1 VNNDRVT
8 ELYRGELFTP
18 RTQEICRDRINWLC
32 GQARGRKVLDIGCSQ
47 GIASILVARSG
58 RHVVGLDIEEPAITF
73 ARAELAKEPPA
84 VQERVRFVLGDLH
97 DFDPGEERFDTLLM
111 GEILEHQTDPRALF
125 ERATRFLAPD
135 GVIAGSTPFGFHP
148 HDDHHVTFYLSSFVR
163 TLDGLCQL
171 RSVEVVDGYIRF
183 VAEHRDRTAAAPFD
197 PAALLA
203 QSEKAFLEVQRA
215 AYDAHSE
222 RDRKLQK
229 ELARRAKLEGE
240 AARAA
245 RLDAQVKSLADK
257 LLREKTRADEL
268 GRERGKLKETI
279 KELRTGTS
287 VVRDRPGDPSAMDGR
302 LSRAA
307 GSLLSSLQRELN
319 TGRLRT
325 EPVTALRKT
334 YARVRKAVR
343 AQPPGP
349 QASKRAPATKPAE
362 RKHSA
367 DSDEGPSFPVVE
379 PLVRAAPTGE
389 LVIATIL
396 DTFSQHCL
404 QYEATLVSLSRDGWK
419 DEIERHRPAFLLVES
434 AWQGNGGAWKHLMT
448 KYAEKADN
456 PLRDL
461 LRHCAAIG
469 LPRVF
474 WNKEDPANF
483 DVFKDVAADF
493 DHVFTTD
500 ADCIPRYRALLGH
513 DRVYALPFAAQP
525 AIHNPMQDIVPRSRT
540 VCFAGSWR
548 ASKYPERGQ
557 DSEVLLKP
565 ALEFGLDIFDRS
577 HGTKNAEELAF
588 PQPYRDAVRGS
599 LEYDRMLAAY
609 RGYKV
614 FLNVN
619 SVKDSPTMFSRRVFE
634 LMACGTPVV
643 TSDSVGI
650 RQMLG
655 SLVKVADTSEQTR
668 DHLERLLGNDDYRAR
683 YAHAGYREVLSHH
696 TYGHRLRTILDAI
709 GIEAPPESPTKV
721 TILAATNRPAHL
733 DNLLANVRRQVHRR
747 IELVVLLNS
756 SAYDRD
762 AVAER
767 VARELPGIE
776 SKVLAIDESRP
787 LADCL
792 NSGVDVATGQWLAK
806 FDDDDYYGP
815 HYLSDLLLASRY
827 TDARVIGKCSY
838 FAYLE
843 GSGQLVLRDPDRI
856 HRHGP
861 RVCGSSLFVRRDVF
875 DEVRFTPI
883 QPGTDTMF
891 LRDCVERGIRI
902 YSADPF
908 NYIHIRHADA
918 SSHTWKIADD
928 EFVRRCR
935 VVQTGLDMSQVMI

>member
-1 VNNDRVT
+1 MNNDRVT

-18 RTQEICRDRINWLC
+18 RTQEICRDRIHWLC
-32 GQARGRKVLDIGCSQ
+32 GQARGRTVLDVGCSQ

-58 RHVVGLDIEEPAITF
+58 RQVVGLDIEEPAISF

-97 DFDPGEERFDTLLM
+97 DFDPGEERFDTILL

-135 GVIAGSTPFGFHP
+135 GVIAGSTPFGYHP

-163 TLDGLCQL
+163 TLNGLCQL

-183 VAEHRDRTAAAPFD
+183 VAEHRDRAATEPAD
-197 PAALLA
+197 AAALLA
-203 QSEKAFLEVQRA
+203 MSEKAFFEVQRA
-215 AYDAHSE
+215 AHEAHSE
-222 RDRKLQK
+222 RDRKQV
-229 ELARRAKLEGE
+229 ARTEKLEGE
-240 AARAA
+240 IARHKERAA
-245 RLDAQVKSLADK
+245 RLDTQVKGLADK
-257 LLREKTRADEL
+257 LLREKTRSDVL
-268 GRERGKLKETI
+268 SRERAKLNETI
-279 KELRTGTS
+279 KKLRTNP
-287 VVRDRPGDPSAMDGR
+287 VVRDGSA
-302 LSRAA
+302 APQPNA
-307 GSLLSSLQRELN
+307 GPLARGASSLLGSLQRELE

-325 EPVTALRKT
+325 EPGTAIRKT

-343 AQPPGP
+343 GQ
-349 QASKRAPATKPAE
+349 PATAPRTTAATRPD

-367 DSDEGPSFPVVE
+367 RSDVAPSFPVVE
-379 PLVRAAPTGE
+379 PRVRAAPAGE

-404 QYEATLVSLSRDGWK
+404 QYEAALVPLSRDGWK
-419 DEIERHRPAFLLVES
+419 AEIEQHRPAFLLVES
-434 AWQGNGGAWKHLMT
+434 AWQGNGGAWKYLMT

-483 DVFKDVAADF
+483 EVFKDVAADF

-500 ADCIPRYRALLGH
+500 AGCIPRYRALLGH

-525 AIHNPMQDIVPRSRT
+525 AIHNPMQDIVPRSRA

-548 ASKYPERGQ
+548 AEKYPERGQ
-557 DSEVLLKP
+557 DTEVLLKP
-565 ALEFGLDIFDRS
+565 ALEFGLDIFDRF
-577 HGTKNAEELAF
+577 HGTKDAEKLAF
-588 PQPYRDAVRGS
+588 PRPYRDVVRGS
-599 LEYDRMLAAY
+599 LDYDRMLAAY

-643 TSDSVGI
+643 TSESLGI

-655 SLVKVADTSEQTR
+655 SLVKVADTADQTR
-668 DHLERLLGNDDYRAR
+668 GHLQQLLGNDDYRAR
-683 YAHAGYREVLSHH
+683 YAHAGYREVLGHH
-696 TYGHRLRTILDAI
+696 TYGHRLRTILDAV
-709 GIEAPPESPTKV
+709 GIEAPAQAPTKV
-721 TILAATNRPAHL
+721 TILAATNRPDRL
-733 DNLLANVRRQVHRR
+733 DNLLANVRRQIHRPV
-747 IELVVLLNS
+747 ELVVLLNS
-756 SAYDRD
+756 SAYDRN
-762 AVAER
+762 AVADR
-767 VARELPGIE
+767 VARELAGIE
-776 SKVLAIDESRP
+776 SKVLALDEVVT

-792 NSGVDVATGQWLAK
+792 NSGIDAATGQWLAK

-827 TDARVIGKCSY
+827 TDARVLGKNAY

-843 GSGQLVLRDPDRI
+843 GSGQMALRNPERA
-856 HRHGP
+856 HRHGT
-861 RVCGSSLFVRRDVF
+861 RVHGGTLFVRRDVF

-883 QPGTDTMF
+883 QPGTDSMF
-891 LRDCVERGIRI
+891 LRDCGERGIRI

-908 NYIHIRHADA
+908 NYIHVRHADS

-928 EFVRRCR
+928 EFLQTCR
-935 VVQTGLDMSQVMI
+935 VLQTGLDMAQVMI